1 MAARILSGALKRR
14 ACRTIRS
21 IVLRTSR
28 CLRLI
33 GRQLS
38 VAAEDPTLVEILHRL
53 VETYEPERIY
63 LFGSGARGT
72 AGPESDYDLLVVV
85 PDDVSPALRRSAR
98 AYEALW
104 GLPTSGDILVWT
116 HAAFAARLHLRA
128 SLPSTVV
135 REWRLLY
142 SR

>member
-1 MAARILSGALKRR
+1 MRDFLRKEPRAAQEMYERFAPRVFGLGLVMLGNPS
-14 ACRTIRS
+14 
-21 IVLRTSR
+21 
-28 CLRLI
+28 
-33 GRQLS
+33 Q
-38 VAAEDPTLVEILHRL
+38 AEDLVQDTF
-53 VETYEPERIY
+53 VK
-63 LFGSGARGT
+63 
-72 AGPESDYDLLVVV
+72 VW
-85 PDDVSPALRRSAR
+85 RSAR

-135 REWRLLY
+135 GEGRLLY